1 VITKIIMPKL
11 GMVMKE
17 GLVVG
22 WHVEEGEPIQ
32 KGKLLL
38 EIESDKVTT
47 EIEAT
52 ASGVLRKIIV
62 VGEEIVP
69 CGTVVGIIADHE
81 TEEIPELDAI
91 VAESRAVVMSRSQ
104 WEEKQALKEVTEEA
118 KDSKPDAKVRISPA
132 ARKLARAHGVD
143 PSRIKGTGPGGRIV
157 REDVMRAAE
166 GEPKQAASAVDE
178 ERPGES
184 VPITRMR
191 RSIADNMAR
200 SARTVA
206 RVVHFAEVDMTRVV
220 DYRNQNRE
228 SFRREVDADLSYNAL
243 LIKAT
248 ASAMR
253 EDPVLNVSFQDDVV
267 RRHADIHIGLAVAL
281 EEGLIT
287 VSIKQADQKD
297 LRLIAKEAATLIEK
311 AQSGGLQVDDVTGSS
326 ITISSLG
333 GFDIDSFTPV
343 VNLPEAA
350 IIGVGTV
357 VDRPVVKSGK
367 IEVAPIMKLSLSFD
381 HRVVDG
387 APAAR
392 FLQLLKRRLESLG
405 FLDQEHS

>member
-1 VITKIIMPKL
+1 MPKL

-17 GLVVG
+17 GLVVR
-22 WHVEEGEPIQ
+22 WHVEEGEQ
-32 KGKLLL
+32 VDAGALLL

-47 EIEAT
+47 EIEAPT
-52 ASGVLRKIIV
+52 SGVVRKIV
-62 VGEEIVP
+62 VLGEEIVP
-69 CGTVVGIIADHE
+69 CGTVAGIITDTEA
-81 TEEIPELDAI
+81 EEIPDLDTI
-91 VAESRAVVMSRSQ
+91 VAESRAVVMSREQ
-104 WEEKQALKEVTEEA
+104 WKKKQALKEVTAEA
-118 KDSKPDAKVRISPA
+118 RDSKPDTKVRISPA
-132 ARKLARAHGVD
+132 ARKLAKAHGVD

-157 REDVMRAAE
+157 REDVIRAAE
-166 GEPKQAASAVDE
+166 GSPEPAASAVDE

-184 VPITRMR
+184 EAISRMR

-206 RVVHFAEVDMTRVV
+206 RVVHFAEVDMTRAL
-220 DYRNQNRE
+220 DYRTRNRE
-228 SFRREVDADLSYNAL
+228 AFKREAGADLSYNAL

-248 ASAMR
+248 SSAMR
-253 EDPVLNVSFQDDVV
+253 EDPVLNVSFQDDVI
-267 RRHADIHIGLAVAL
+267 RRHSDINIGLAVAL

-287 VSIKQADQKD
+287 VSIKRADQKD
-297 LRLIAKEAATLIEK
+297 LRTIAKDAAALIEK

-367 IEVAPIMKLSLSFD
+367 IEVAPIMKLSMSFD
-381 HRVVDG
+381 HRIVDG

-392 FLQLLKRRLESLG
+392 FLQLLKRKLETLS
-405 FLDQEHS
+405 FLD

>member
-1 VITKIIMPKL
+1 MIAKVIMPKL

-17 GLVVG
+17 GLVVR
-22 WHVEEGEPIQ
+22 WHAEEGQEIEP
-32 KGKLLL
+32 GALLL

-47 EIEAT
+47 EIEAS

-62 VGEEIVP
+62 VAEEIVP
-69 CGTVVGIIADHE
+69 CGTAVGIIADSE
-81 TEEIPELDAI
+81 SEEIPDLETI
-91 VAESRAVVMSRSQ
+91 VAASRAVVMTRGQ
-104 WEEKQALKEVTEEA
+104 WEEKQTLKEIAKEA
-118 KDSKPDAKVRISPA
+118 PSSRPDAKVRISPA
-132 ARKLARAHGVD
+132 ARKLAKAHGVD

-157 REDVMRAAE
+157 REDVVRAAE
-166 GEPKQAASAVDE
+166 GGSKQAASAIDR
-178 ERPGES
+178 ERPGEG
-184 VPITRMR
+184 VPVTRMR

-206 RVVHFAEVDMTRVV
+206 RVIHFAEIDMTRTVE
-220 DYRNQNRE
+220 YRSQNRE
-228 SFRREVDADLSYNAL
+228 SFKREIDADLSYNAL

-253 EDPVLNVSFQDDVV
+253 EDPVLNVSFQDDVI
-267 RRHADIHIGLAVAL
+267 RRHGDINIGLAVAL
-281 EEGLIT
+281 DEGLIT

-297 LRLIAKEAATLIEK
+297 LRRIAKEAAVLIGK
-311 AQSGGLQVDDVTGSS
+311 ARGGGLQVDDVTGSS

-333 GFDIDSFTPV
+333 GFEIDSFTPI

-350 IIGVGTV
+350 ILGVGAV

-381 HRVVDG
+381 HRAVDG

-392 FLQLLKRRLESLG
+392 FLQLLKRKLETLG
-405 FLDQEHS
+405 FLD

>member
-1 VITKIIMPKL
+1 MITKIIMPKL

-17 GLVVG
+17 GLVVR
-22 WHVEEGEPIQ
+22 WLVEEGEQIQ
-32 KGKLLL
+32 KGQLLL

-47 EIEAT
+47 EIEAA

-62 VGEEIVP
+62 AVEEIVP
-69 CGTVVGIIADHE
+69 CGTVVGLIADTE

-91 VAESRAVVMSRSQ
+91 VAESRAVVMTRSQ
-104 WEEKQALKEVTEEA
+104 WEEKQTLKEVTQEA
-118 KDSKPDAKVRISPA
+118 KDSKPDTKVRISPA
-132 ARKLARAHGVD
+132 ARKLARTHGVD

-166 GEPKQAASAVDE
+166 GGAKQTASAVGA

-206 RVVHFAEVDMTRVV
+206 RVVHFAEVDMTRAV

-253 EDPVLNVSFQDDVV
+253 EDPVLNVSFQDDVI
-267 RRHADIHIGLAVAL
+267 RRHSDINIGLAVAL

-287 VSIKQADQKD
+287 VSIKRVDQKD
-297 LRLIAKEAATLIEK
+297 LRLIAKEAAALIEK

-343 VNLPEAA
+343 VNLPEAG

-381 HRVVDG
+381 HRIVDG

-392 FLQLLKRRLESLG
+392 FLRLLKRKLETLS
-405 FLDQEHS
+405 FLD

>member
-1 VITKIIMPKL
+1 MITKIIMPKL
-11 GMVMKE
+11 GMVMKD

-22 WHVEEGEPIQ
+22 WHVGEDEQIQ
-32 KGKLLL
+32 KGQLLL

-47 EIEAT
+47 EIEAST
-52 ASGVLRKIIV
+52 SGVLRKIIV
-62 VGEEIVP
+62 LGEEIVP
-69 CGTVVGIIADHE
+69 CGTVVGIIADTE

-118 KDSKPDAKVRISPA
+118 RDSKPDTKVRISPA
-132 ARKLARAHGVD
+132 ARKLARTHGVD

-166 GEPKQAASAVDE
+166 GGPKQAASAVDE

-191 RSIADNMAR
+191 RAIADNMAR

-206 RVVHFAEVDMTRVV
+206 RVVHFAEVDMTRAV

-228 SFRREVDADLSYNAL
+228 SFRREIDADLSYNAL

-253 EDPVLNVSFQDDVV
+253 EDPVLNVSFQDDVI
-267 RRHADIHIGLAVAL
+267 RRHSDIHIGLAVAL

-287 VSIKQADQKD
+287 VSIKRADQKD
-297 LRLIAKEAATLIEK
+297 LRLIAKEAAALIEK
-311 AQSGGLQVDDVTGSS
+311 AQSGGLQVDDVTGNS

-381 HRVVDG
+381 HRIVDG

-392 FLQLLKRRLESLG
+392 FLQLLKRKLESLG
-405 FLDQEHS
+405 FLD